1 MKKLLISL
9 LVTVIATSLGFAD
22 IRNHTTE
29 ISEKARE
36 KVALTALKSKANTV
50 QVYAK
55 GLICESCGLGV
66 RKKLQKLKF
75 VDTSKPQKGIVMD
88 VKSQLVSITLK
99 QGQTADV
106 EAIKKAIKGAGYD
119 PITLFELNG
128 KKLKSLSLQD

>member
-1 MKKLLISL
+1 MKKIVISFI
-9 LVTVIATSLGFAD
+9 VTVIATSLSFAD
-22 IRNHTTE
+22 IKNHATE
-29 ISEKARE
+29 ISENARE
-36 KVALTALKSKANTV
+36 KVALTTLKSEPNTV

-75 VDTSKPQKGIVMD
+75 IDTSKPQKGIVMN

-99 QGQTADV
+99 QGQSADT

-119 PITLFELNG
+119 PMYLYELDG
-128 KKLKSLSLQD
+128 KTLKSVSLQD

>member
-9 LVTVIATSLGFAD
+9 IVTVLATSISLAD
-22 IRNHTTE
+22 IKNHATE
-29 ISEKARE
+29 ISEHARE
-36 KVALTALKSKANTV
+36 KVALAKLKSSPNTV

-75 VDTSKPQKGIVMD
+75 VDTSKPKKGIVMD

-99 QGQTADV
+99 QRQSADE

-119 PITLFELNG
+119 PMYLYELDG
-128 KKLKSLSLQD
+128 KKLKSVSLQD